1 MVLLTSP
8 LTTKE
13 TLGFMFLTHGQ
24 YNLLVN
30 DPSGFCVPHQPTFLL
45 SLRHHG
51 MKARALLCPRQLL
64 LQCTSARGTLCTAGE
79 VPAPTSRHLRERA
92 VGILPL
98 GNPSIQETRQSLCIS
113 LPCYFSPRELLFL
126 FSWTS
131 LHCQE
136 ADPSK
141 TTELLRFIA
150 AQKALLA
157 VLQSFTTYLSVETSN
172 SATTVWMAFLNGKK
186 EQDLGASN
194 CARASSPCQYSTFLP
209 CLLHPAA
216 AARFIP
222 YQKLLRGKAPLLIR
236 RAFRPVCS
244 QTGKVQSSYFTSR
257 FV

>member
-1 MVLLTSP
+1 MVATSTNCYFQIRGFRAFKGSTRKPQPSSTAQQGNPCLSKYTRRRSLMVLLTSP

-98 GNPSIQETRQSLCIS
+98 GNPSI
-113 LPCYFSPRELLFL
+113 
-126 FSWTS
+126 
-131 LHCQE
+131 
-136 ADPSK
+136 
-141 TTELLRFIA
+141 
-150 AQKALLA
+150 
-157 VLQSFTTYLSVETSN
+157 
-172 SATTVWMAFLNGKK
+172 
-186 EQDLGASN
+186 
-194 CARASSPCQYSTFLP
+194 
-209 CLLHPAA
+209 
-216 AARFIP
+216 
-222 YQKLLRGKAPLLIR
+222 
-236 RAFRPVCS
+236 
-244 QTGKVQSSYFTSR
+244 
-257 FV
+257 